1 MIVPMKKI
9 NIVVQSKDTP
19 DALEQL
25 SSLGLVHVENVEPP
39 HSQAVD
45 EVQKDMYMISKAIEI
60 LPPAAEDSSRGKI
73 EDWGKIINEILD
85 LRDYRSKLAEK
96 SGKLQRHI
104 DIWDDWGDFDISLI
118 RRLMSKDVYVYLA
131 ELPVK
136 EFNSLPPDIFV
147 EVISKSSGLIRCA
160 LISGGEREFSFK
172 TAVLPDKRLS
182 EVWAEKKE
190 IEDKI
195 SETNRSLEDYARY
208 RNELKMMLGHLAKE
222 IEFEKASAGMGSQ
235 GELSYLKGY
244 SPFDKVGDLENA
256 AEKNNWAVLAEDPA
270 AGDNVPTLIKNP
282 KWIEII
288 SPVFNIIKTVP
299 GYREVDISVVFLL
312 FFSVFFAMLIGDAGY
327 GALILAAVIFLSVKS
342 GNKMK
347 DKTPLFLMYVLS
359 IATIIWGVLTGT
371 VFGQVWIKQTFKPLM
386 PWLTVDSNMKE
397 LCFIIGAV
405 QLTIAHVWQAARKM
419 PSVIFIADLGWVS
432 VIWGAF
438 FLARTFIVGTE
449 FPVFAGWFFAC
460 GISAVL
466 FFTVPFKSF
475 FKDLFPRLITTFLS
489 IIGSFSDVVSY
500 IRLFAVG
507 MASVAIADAFNQM
520 AEGFGWS
527 SAVTG
532 LATVLVLLI
541 GHGLNIVLGAMAVLV
556 HGVRLNVL
564 EFSNHLNMEWSGV
577 EYNPFKGERA
587 DLIKNKL
594 EIGGRE

>member
-1 MIVPMKKI
+1 MKKV
-9 NIVVQSKDTP
+9 NIVVQSKDTS
-19 DALEQL
+19 DALERL
-25 SSLGLVHVENVEPP
+25 SSLGLVHVENVESP

-45 EVQKDMYMISKAIEI
+45 EVQKDMYMISRAIEI
-60 LPPAAEDSSRGKI
+60 LPPAAEPSSRENI

-96 SGKLQRHI
+96 SVKLQRHI
-104 DIWDDWGDFDISLI
+104 DTWDDWGDFDISLI
-118 RRLMSKDVYVYLA
+118 RRLRSKDVYVYLA

-136 EFNSLPPDIFV
+136 EFNSLPPDIFA
-147 EVISKSSGLIRCA
+147 EIISKSSGLARCA
-160 LISGGEREFSFK
+160 LISGEEREFSFK
-172 TAVLPDKRLS
+172 TAALPDRRLS
-182 EVWAEKKE
+182 EVKAEKKE
-190 IEDKI
+190 IEDRLG
-195 SETNRSLEDYARY
+195 ETNRSLEDYARY
-208 RNELKMMLGHLAKE
+208 RKELKMMLEHLEKE

-244 SPFDKVGDLENA
+244 CPFDKVGALENA
-256 AEKNNWAVLAEDPA
+256 ADENNWAVLAEDPA

-405 QLTIAHVWQAARKM
+405 QLTIAHAWQAARKM
-419 PSVIFIADLGWVS
+419 PSVVFIADLGWIS

-438 FLARTFIVGTE
+438 CLARTFIVGTE
-449 FPVFAGWFFAC
+449 FPVFAGWLFAC

-527 SAVTG
+527 SAATG

-564 EFSNHLNMEWSGV
+564 EFSNHLNMEWSGI
-577 EYNPFKGERA
+577 EYNPFKGKRA
-587 DLIKNKL
+587 DLIKNNL
-594 EIGGRE
+594 ERGGRE

>member
-1 MIVPMKKI
+1 MKKI
-9 NIVVQSKDTP
+9 NIVVQSKDTS

-39 HSQAVD
+39 HSHAVD
-45 EVQKDMYMISKAIEI
+45 EVQKDIYMISRAIEI
-60 LPPAAEDSSRGKI
+60 LPPAAEDTTEKKI
-73 EDWGKIINEILD
+73 ENWGKIINEILD
-85 LRDYRSKLAEK
+85 LRDYRSRLAEK

-118 RRLMSKDVYVYLA
+118 RRFQQKGVYVYLA

-136 EFNSLPPDIFV
+136 ELNALPPDIFV
-147 EVISKSSGLIRCA
+147 EVISRSSGLARCA
-160 LISGGEREFSFK
+160 LVSGAEREFSFK
-172 TAVLPDKRLS
+172 TAALPDRRLS
-182 EVWAEKKE
+182 EVRAEKKE
-190 IEDKI
+190 IDGKI
-195 SETNRSLEDYARY
+195 SEIDGNLKEYAQY
-208 RNELKMMLGHLAKE
+208 RNELKTMLEHLEKE
-222 IEFEKASAGMGSQ
+222 IEFEKARAGMGSQ
-235 GELSYLKGY
+235 GTLSYLKGY
-244 SPFDKVGDLENA
+244 CPFDRVGDLENA
-256 AEKNNWAVLAEDPA
+256 AEKNKWAVLSEDPSGA
-270 AGDNVPTLIKNP
+270 DNVPTLIRNP
-282 KWIEII
+282 KWIELIR
-288 SPVFNIIKTVP
+288 PVFDIIKTVP

-327 GALILAAVIFLSVKS
+327 GALILSAVVFLNIKL

-347 DKTPLFLMYVLS
+347 DKTPLLLMYVLS
-359 IATIIWGVLTGT
+359 VATIIWGVLTGT
-371 VFGQVWIKQTFKPLM
+371 IFGQVWIKQTFKPLM

-397 LCFIIGAV
+397 LCFVIGAV
-405 QLTIAHVWQAARKM
+405 QLTIAHIWLAVRKM
-419 PSVIFIADLGWVS
+419 PSVVFIADLGWVS

-438 FLARTFIVGTE
+438 FLAKTFIVGTQ
-449 FPVFAGWFFAC
+449 FPAFAAWLFIC

-466 FFTVPFKSF
+466 FFTVPFKNF

-527 SAVTG
+527 SVVTG
-532 LATVLVLLI
+532 LATVLILLI

-564 EFSNHLNMEWSGV
+564 EFSNHLNMEWSGM
-577 EYNPFKGERA
+577 EYSPFKGERA
-587 DLIKNKL
+587 DLLKSKL
-594 EIGGRE
+594 EIGGKE